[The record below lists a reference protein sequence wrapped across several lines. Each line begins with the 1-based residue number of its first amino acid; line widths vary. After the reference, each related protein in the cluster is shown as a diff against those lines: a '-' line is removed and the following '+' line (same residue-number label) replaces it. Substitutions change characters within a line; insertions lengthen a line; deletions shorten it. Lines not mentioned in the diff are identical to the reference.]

1 MQNIHKNL
9 LSLIGNT
16 PLAEV
21 CNIEKKDGLKA
32 RVLVKLESH
41 NPAGSAKDRIA
52 LAMIE
57 DAEARGILKP
67 GATIIEPTSGNT
79 GIGLAWV
86 SRLRG
91 YRCILTMPDTM
102 SVERRNLLRALGAEL
117 VLTPGNLG
125 MKGAID
131 KASELH
137 RSTPGSFV
145 PDQFG
150 NPANAAVHERTTA
163 REIWDDTDGTVDI
176 IVAGVGTGGTLCGSA
191 RGLKARKS
199 TVRAVAVEP
208 SDSPVLSGGKPG
220 AHTIQGIGA
229 GFIPGNY
236 DASVVDEIITVSGDE
251 AFAAARRLAEEES
264 ILAGISSGAAFHAAT
279 ELARRPENEGKTI
292 VCILPDT
299 GERYLSTRLYSY
311 DS

>member
-1 MQNIHKNL
+1 MPNIHRNL

-32 RVLVKLESH
+32 RVLVKLESY

-57 DAEARGILKP
+57 DAETRGILKP

-131 KASELH
+131 KALELH

-163 REIWDDTDGTVDI
+163 REIWDDTDGAVDI

-199 TVRAVAVEP
+199 TVMAVAVEP

>member
-1 MQNIHKNL
+1 MPNIHRNL

-32 RVLVKLESH
+32 RVLVKLESY

-57 DAEARGILKP
+57 DAETRGILKP

-131 KASELH
+131 KAFELH

-163 REIWDDTDGTVDI
+163 REIWDDTDGAVDI

-199 TVRAVAVEP
+199 AVRAVAVEP
-208 SDSPVLSGGKPG
+208 LDSPVLSGGKPG

-236 DASVVDEIITVSGDE
+236 DASIVDEIITVSGDE